1 MRSMS
6 SRKARASPTSTR
18 PVPATA
24 IAFKFLEPIR
34 APVPPRPAL
43 WYWSLDTQAQGSF
56 FSPAGPTDSD
66 VMCGS
71 KSARSEASSS
81 AVSMPAYLAAGTKLT
96 LSSLISTAVSS
107 GAQPCTMIMS

>member
-6 SRKARASPTSTR
+6 SRNARASPTVTR

-24 IAFKFLEPIR
+24 IALRFLEPIR

-43 WYWSLDTQAQGSF
+43 WYWSLETQAQGSLC
-56 FSPAGPTDSD
+56 SPAGPIDSE

-71 KSARSEASSS
+71 KSARRAASMS

-96 LSSLISTAVSS
+96 LSSLMSTAVSS
-107 GAQPCTMIMS
+107 AAQP